1 VSCDDG
7 EDSFHS
13 RLTEELEKFGKGAR
27 VMEPQ
32 VLINALI
39 NAIEVEENIALKML
53 LMYCKEYIEENEN
66 VHKS

>member
-1 VSCDDG
+1 
-7 EDSFHS
+7 
-13 RLTEELEKFGKGAR
+13 
-27 VMEPQ
+27 MEPQ

>member
-1 VSCDDG
+1 MGNHRTTKG
-7 EDSFHS
+7 E
-13 RLTEELEKFGKGAR
+13 R

-32 VLINALI
+32 VLIKALT